1 MLKRFISG
9 FLMIVVISCIYLYA
23 PEAPRNQEETALA
36 QTFVENEE
44 WFIPNR
50 YIPDDLY
57 VTEVGQSITDS
68 KGELTLLAK
77 VTEIAPIV
85 VGPIEFMI
93 KDVKVIRVVPNN
105 SMMNLFQ
112 AYTKKQEFD
121 MIKMSVEIHNTSSDT
136 VQFTP
141 VNRLETTDGEQ
152 KTEEDNLFL
161 EEMQGAFAG
170 GDVKRGDIGFILDDQ
185 AKSTLQGIHIFTSD
199 AVNTNGTVFEQGKEI
214 EINF

>member
-9 FLMIVVISCIYLYA
+9 FLMIVIISCIYLYA

-50 YIPDDLY
+50 HIPDDLH

-77 VTEIAPIV
+77 ATEIAPIV
-85 VGPIEFMI
+85 VGPIEVMI
-93 KDVKVIRVVPNN
+93 RDVKVIRVVPDD
-105 SMMNLFQ
+105 SMMDFFQ
-112 AYTKKQEFD
+112 AYTKKQGFD
-121 MIKMSVEIHNTSSDT
+121 MIKISVEIHNTSSDT

-141 VNRLETTDGEQ
+141 VTRLETTDGEQ
-152 KTEEDNLFL
+152 KTEKDNLFL
-161 EEMQGAFAG
+161 EEMKGTFVG
-170 GDVKRGDIGFILDDQ
+170 GDVKRGDIGFILNDQ
-185 AKSTLQGIHIFTSD
+185 AQSTLQGIHIFTSD
-199 AVNTNGTVFEQGKEI
+199 TVNTNGTVFEQGKKI